1 MKSDIELSVAL
12 EIINRKIAKLNI
24 KMVNAPSKEVQE
36 ELDKYLEMKKEIN
49 NGNLSLIEEIIG
61 S

>member
-12 EIINRKIAKLNI
+12 EIINRKIANLNI